1 MPKIKVDGLLA
12 AFPKV
17 RILAPM
23 IQSSFSD
30 VGSQQLMGAES
41 QHTFIEDESVRYVY
55 QPVEQLYMVLITNKA
70 SNIMEDLETLRLFVK
85 LVRAELCDC
94 SLVTS

>member
-1 MPKIKVDGLLA
+1 
-12 AFPKV
+12 
-17 RILAPM
+17 
-23 IQSSFSD
+23 
-30 VGSQQLMGAES
+30 MGAES